1 MDGLCTGTV
10 FKKRASIRV
19 KTLLYFGPS
28 GIGDWCFIW
37 PSLPSLLEQHGC
49 DRVHIVVPY
58 RNKGNELL
66 ALNSLVSEVTYLDR
80 CVSGVSLGSY
90 AFRWMKLLLRLR
102 RCRFTV
108 LAVSYLSNQVDFL
121 LLAALSGIPVR
132 IGRDFPGAPF
142 LGSAFNRR
150 VHCDSS
156 IGRVKVHASYLDH
169 WDGNTKVAM
178 FDEALAQKQGLM
190 NAELPDRF
198 VVLASGGGRE
208 AGWRFWPPLHYQT
221 LVRCNPDINFVL
233 LGGGQDD
240 LDQASAISGKHGFQN
255 LYDLVNKTTMVQGL
269 TLISRAMAVVG
280 NDTGIPN
287 IAATLGVPTL
297 VIYGPSNYEITGAH
311 ILGSEEVHIQV
322 PCSPCFDDRQDPAK
336 AEHCPHRN
344 CMQMLD
350 PERVA
355 IRMRNLI
362 KSSVAGLV
370 E

>member
-1 MDGLCTGTV
+1 MDGVCTGCV
-10 FKKRASIRV
+10 FKKRASLCV

-37 PSLPSLLEQHGC
+37 PSLPALLEQYGC

-66 ALNSLVSEVTYLDR
+66 ALNPLVDEVTYLDR
-80 CVSGVSLGSY
+80 CTRGVSIVAY
-90 AFRWMKLLLRLR
+90 AFRWLGLLSKLR
-102 RCRFTV
+102 RRRFPV

-121 LLAALSGIPVR
+121 LLSVLSGIPVR
-132 IGRDFPGAPF
+132 IGRDFPEAPF
-142 LGSAFNRR
+142 LGKAFTLR

-156 IGRVKVHASYLDH
+156 IGRVKVHASYLEH
-169 WDGNTKVAM
+169 WDGSTKMAM
-178 FDEALAQKQGLM
+178 FDEALAQEQSLESAGL
-190 NAELPDRF
+190 PGRF
-198 VVLASGGGRE
+198 VVLAAGGGRE
-208 AGWRFWPPLHYQT
+208 AGWRFWPPQHFQT

-240 LDQASAISGKHGFQN
+240 LDQAAAISGKHGFQN

-269 TLISRAMAVVG
+269 ALISRAMAVVG

-297 VIYGPSNYEITGAH
+297 VIYGPSNFEITGAH
-311 ILGSEEVHIQV
+311 ILGGEEVHIQV
-322 PCSPCFDDRQDPAK
+322 PCSPCFDDRQDPTE

-355 IRMRNLI
+355 VRMRGLI
-362 KSSVAGLV
+362 QSSVAGLA